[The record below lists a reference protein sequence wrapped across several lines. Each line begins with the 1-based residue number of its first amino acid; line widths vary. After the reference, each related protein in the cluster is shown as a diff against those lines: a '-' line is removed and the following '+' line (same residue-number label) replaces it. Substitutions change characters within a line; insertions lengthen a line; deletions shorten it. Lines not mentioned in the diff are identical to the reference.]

1 MAVASC
7 ASNARD
13 QPRRRKAVHTRVE
26 LDRKTTNAIAHIS
39 MYNKKL
45 GYSSSPKRSMLHV
58 FFIVLI
64 YLATLLLPWSRL
76 QQDYFVELVSSK
88 IHITI
93 AQDKPDVCG
102 LVNDSSNIEWR
113 TYTQAEQSDI
123 ERVASCLNRIGRE
136 DLSSL
141 KKGEPTRKLHCPT
154 EVTLESVRNTIKQYD
169 TIWFGGDSIMEQQF
183 FTLACMLDP
192 SLPSL
197 TDMSLFWHHST
208 NRSNHSRLELLYNFQ
223 NLAGFLITMNRIYI
237 KVSFQRLFKGL
248 VQTMQL

>member
-1 MAVASC
+1 
-7 ASNARD
+7 
-13 QPRRRKAVHTRVE
+13 
-26 LDRKTTNAIAHIS
+26 
-39 MYNKKL
+39 
-45 GYSSSPKRSMLHV
+45 MLHV